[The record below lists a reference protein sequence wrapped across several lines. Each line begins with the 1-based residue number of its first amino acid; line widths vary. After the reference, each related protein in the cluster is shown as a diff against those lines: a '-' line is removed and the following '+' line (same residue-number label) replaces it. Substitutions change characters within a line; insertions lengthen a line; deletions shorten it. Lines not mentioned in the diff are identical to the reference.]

1 MKSLSQMAPNSKR
14 AVFVTV
20 GISALAIVLYMFGVQ
35 PCVASLEKTKQ
46 EIEQLEGKKLGV
58 DRDLRD
64 SAKVKV
70 QLEQLDAAIVPYEE
84 AMLTP
89 LLESWAMRAK
99 SKLDVFAAEAG
110 LKNVDYTELPVRALP
125 VPSPLPRQLYARR
138 PIKASCR
145 GSYAEIVSFLMR
157 VEKELPYVSMQSFLL
172 DVQQDPEMQ
181 RGDIVFEWLVK
192 GAVTAQEQK
201 GPAK

>member
-1 MKSLSQMAPNSKR
+1 MKSISQMAPTVQR
-14 AVFVTV
+14 AMIVTGV
-20 GISALAIVLYMFGVQ
+20 IAAVAVVLYMFAVQ
-35 PCVASLEKTKQ
+35 PCEASLEESKRTLDQLQSQKQ
-46 EIEQLEGKKLGV
+46 VI

-64 SAKVKV
+64 AAKVKTKIES
-70 QLEQLDAAIVPYEE
+70 LEASIAPYRE

-99 SKLDVFAAEAG
+99 SKLDLFAAEAG
-110 LKNVDYTELPVRALP
+110 LQNVDYSELPVRALP
-125 VPSPLPRQLYARR
+125 EPKPLPKQLDARR

-157 VEKELPYVSMQSFLL
+157 VEKELPYVSVQSFKL

-181 RGDIVFEWLVK
+181 RGDIVFEWLVM
-192 GAVTAQEQK
+192 GANTAPDQK
-201 GPAK
+201 GVAK